1 MQNFVL
7 VYFHRI
13 LNMEICNMWIT
24 KKYQTLYVYYTAKNK
39 YVQFLGVCL
48 YVVLLLS
55 GGCVVCS
62 SLKKK
67 E

>member
-7 VYFHRI
+7 VYFYRI

-39 YVQFLGVCL
+39 NVQFLGGGGICMCL
-48 YVVLLLS
+48 YY
-55 GGCVVCS
+55 
-62 SLKKK
+62 
-67 E
+67 